1 MVALKDRET
10 IHLLINVDAELQGV
24 GDADCYSVRQ
34 KEMRDLAHNVI
45 RDLKCTVKD
54 EQSAHLTNFVYSVH
68 KCKVIKKKK
77 VMLDFILSKT
87 QTLHFYRIGF
97 CAVDSVV
104 VVYVVN
110 MHA

>member
-54 EQSAHLTNFVYSVH
+54 EQSAHLTNIVYSVY

-77 VMLDFILSKT
+77 KK
-87 QTLHFYRIGF
+87 
-97 CAVDSVV
+97 
-104 VVYVVN
+104 
-110 MHA
+110 

>member
-77 VMLDFILSKT
+77 SNAGFHTFKDSNTPFLQNRILCS
-87 QTLHFYRIGF
+87 GF
-97 CAVDSVV
+97 SCCCCLCC
-104 VVYVVN
+104 
-110 MHA
+110 